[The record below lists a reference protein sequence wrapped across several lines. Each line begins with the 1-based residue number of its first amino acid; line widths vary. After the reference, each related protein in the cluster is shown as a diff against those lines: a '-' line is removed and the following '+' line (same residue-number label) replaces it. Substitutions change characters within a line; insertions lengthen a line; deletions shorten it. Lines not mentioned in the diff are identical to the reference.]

1 MQITNLIDIN
11 CDLGENESPYERLKI
26 LPYINSANI
35 SCGYHAGGNQQIY
48 ESIANC
54 TLHNIKVGAHPS
66 FDDKKNFGR
75 KAVDH
80 SNEKILNDISTQ
92 IENFMKIAK
101 ICNIK
106 VNHIK
111 PHGALYHLVCNNT
124 EYANIFI
131 ETLKKFKQKF
141 FLYTLHNSIIE
152 TICKKK
158 KINFYIEYFFDR
170 RYDSNSQLIKRS
182 EKNALLIDPNDA
194 ISQIKNLI
202 DFKELKKKKKKVTV
216 CVHMDGKNS
225 NNMAKK
231 LREFINSLDP

>member
-111 PHGALYHLVCNNT
+111 PHGALYHLVCNNI

-158 KINFYIEYFFDR
+158 KINFYSEYFFDR

-194 ISQIKNLI
+194 INQIKNLI

-216 CVHMDGKNS
+216 CVHMDCKNS
-225 NNMAKK
+225 INMAKK